1 MDSNGNYFMVIGN
14 EIRFALIFASFYVLL
29 NLEDIRYFD
38 RWQVVN
44 GMIEILL
51 LIEKLGIIC

>member
-29 NLEDIRYFD
+29 NLEDI
-38 RWQVVN
+38 QVFW
-44 GMIEILL
+44 
-51 LIEKLGIIC
+51 